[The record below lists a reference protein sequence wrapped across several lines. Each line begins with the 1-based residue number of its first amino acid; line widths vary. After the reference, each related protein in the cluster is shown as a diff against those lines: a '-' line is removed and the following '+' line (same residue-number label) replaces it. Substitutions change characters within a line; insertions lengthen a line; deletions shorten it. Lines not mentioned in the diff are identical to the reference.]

1 MGAARLQWQVLK
13 LHVCARCCPA
23 AARRQFLKLHTSDLQ
38 SLAWQWPDTK
48 LHALL
53 QWQVLKLL
61 KLSKGRANMQQQQ
74 QQQQQSSRG

>member
-1 MGAARLQWQVLK
+1 MWQ
-13 LHVCARCCPA
+13 
-23 AARRQFLKLHTSDLQ
+23 
-38 SLAWQWPDTK
+38 DTK

-74 QQQQQSSRG
+74 QQQQQQQSKM